1 MIILYVSSCHI
12 FDEWPDFRT
21 SSFTAHIVLLSSFT
35 AHIVLLS
42 SLLFLNIEVS

>member
-21 SSFTAHIVLLSSFT
+21 SFTAHIVLLSSFT

-42 SLLFLNIEVS
+42 SLLFINIEVS